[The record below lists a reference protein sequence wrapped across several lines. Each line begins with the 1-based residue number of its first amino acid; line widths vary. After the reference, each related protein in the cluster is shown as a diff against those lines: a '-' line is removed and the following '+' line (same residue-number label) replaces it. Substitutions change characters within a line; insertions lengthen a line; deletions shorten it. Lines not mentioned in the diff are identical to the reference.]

1 MPLDLLKLMQAGI
14 TTSKNPFL
22 QQLRDEIRKYNEI
35 PDAPSGR
42 LRKIEMLDDVARIAG
57 VYVTS
62 KPPQPKTKNG
72 KRWDAVDDLLGQVSG
87 EAARLG
93 VKQLTGP
100 TDYRRIDAQ
109 HRSYWLE
116 KIDPEHRPGYEL
128 VPVFANWLKDVN
140 AIATKQ
146 SFWIFSGADLA
157 ATPADSVVKYFSEDI
172 TYNALSDMITIDGG
186 RLVDHADQP
195 FDTRGNE
202 TAFSGFGWAI
212 FVFSPDA
219 KLYAGSHVVGQHHH
233 SSFLSGGAVKAAG
246 EIVADAGRIQ
256 VITAKS
262 GHYKPDAAAILRF
275 VREFPL
281 IGPKA
286 IVRPDLSDGAVAK
299 YHHVGEF
306 RKLGTKAPVL
316 DRGDILERTPPWA
329 RRPGFMAALPP

>member
-14 TTSKNPFL
+14 TKSKNPFL
-22 QQLRDEIRKYNEI
+22 QKLRDEVRAYNEI
-35 PDAPSGR
+35 PDTPSGR
-42 LRKIEMLDDVARIAG
+42 LRKIEKLDDVARIAG

-62 KPPQPKTKNG
+62 KPPQPKTKNAM
-72 KRWDAVDDLLGQVSG
+72 RWDAVDDLLGQVSA
-87 EAARLG
+87 EASQLG

-100 TDYRRIDAQ
+100 TDYRTIDSRN
-109 HRSYWLE
+109 RSYWLE

-128 VPVFANWLKDVN
+128 VVKFKDWLKDVN
-140 AIATKQ
+140 AIATKK
-146 SFWIFSGADLA
+146 SFWAFSNANLA
-157 ATPADSVVKYFSEDI
+157 ATPADSVVKYFSEDP
-172 TYNALSDMITIDGG
+172 TYNALSDIITVDGG

-195 FDTRGNE
+195 FHTRGNE

-212 FVFSPDA
+212 FVFSPHGR
-219 KLYAGSHVVGQHHH
+219 LYAGSHIVGQHHH

-246 EIVADAGRIQ
+246 EIVADNGRIQ

-275 VREFPL
+275 VREFPM

-286 IVRPDLSDGAVAK
+286 IVRPDLSDESVAK

-306 RKLGTKAPVL
+306 RKYGTKAPVL
-316 DRGDILERTPPWA
+316 DRAEILNRTPPWA
-329 RRPGFMAALPP
+329 RRPGFMAALPA